1 LLKIKKHKGETMVA
15 LFVLLTF
22 ILFIVI
28 DLLVL
33 KAQKKTHPAF
43 EPSYLMADRM
53 VFANRSINV
62 PEGIYLSKGHTW
74 AVKNDTGFVKVGIDD
89 FILKT
94 LGKLT
99 IKKFAEP
106 GVHIKRGDVLFEGGF
121 GSRTFKFRSP
131 VDGIVK
137 FVNSNLLGKN
147 INDPY
152 GEDWGVLLSADQFDE
167 SRKSLL
173 SGKELS
179 SWMKKEFA
187 RLKDFLGT
195 HAVKPQFAGVTM
207 QDGGNIVE
215 GALASI
221 TEEGLNEFEE
231 EFLSI

>member
-1 LLKIKKHKGETMVA
+1 MVA

-43 EPSYLMADRM
+43 EPSYMMADRM
-53 VFANRSINV
+53 VFASRSISL
-62 PEGIYLSKGHTW
+62 PQGIYLSKGHTW
-74 AVKNDTGFVKVGIDD
+74 AVKNEYGLIKVGIDD

-94 LGKLT
+94 LGRLS
-99 IKKFAEP
+99 IIKFAEP
-106 GVHIKRGDVLFEGGF
+106 GVHLKKGDVLFEGSF

-131 VDGIVK
+131 VDGTVK
-137 FVNSNLLGKN
+137 FTNSNLKGKN
-147 INDPY
+147 ITDPY
-152 GEDWGVLLSADQFDE
+152 GDDWSVLMTADNYDE

-179 SWMKKEFA
+179 AWMKKEFA

-215 GALASI
+215 GALASV
-221 TEEGLNEFEE
+221 TEEGLSEFEE
-231 EFLSI
+231 EFLTI